1 MSQAPE
7 SCISLQDSSLKH
19 GHWSTSGK
27 WPETIKGPDKGGCY
41 LLYLEI

>member
-7 SCISLQDSSLKH
+7 SCNSLQDSSLKH
-19 GHWSTSGK
+19 RQWSASGK